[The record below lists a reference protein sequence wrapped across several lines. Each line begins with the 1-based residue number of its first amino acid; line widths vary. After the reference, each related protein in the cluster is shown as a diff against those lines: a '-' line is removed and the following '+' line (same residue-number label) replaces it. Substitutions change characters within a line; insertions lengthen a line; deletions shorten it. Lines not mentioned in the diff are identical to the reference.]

1 MGSNLQLAQCVKT
14 PESTAPPNPNCVA
27 AYMSMHITP
36 SASGLYMENVWL
48 WTADHD
54 MDDNGSDGGNGQIDV
69 YNGRGLLIES
79 SAGGVWL

>member
-1 MGSNLQLAQCVKT
+1 
-14 PESTAPPNPNCVA
+14 
-27 AYMSMHITP
+27 
-36 SASGLYMENVWL
+36 MENVWL

>member
-1 MGSNLQLAQCVKT
+1 MG
-14 PESTAPPNPNCVA
+14 
-27 AYMSMHITP
+27 
-36 SASGLYMENVWL
+36 